1 MRDLRKLLCWLFAAS
16 SLLCVWNALKLIF
29 RIIDLHYSFVGITSF
44 LAVCF
49 FPVLAVILAIAW
61 WKVWKEKPSGWRW
74 GIAASLTYILI
85 ALWLVIHFSVH
96 LWHRPH
102 PEVLLVIGFS
112 GLIAF
117 SWRDKPMLRKN
128 ED

>member
-1 MRDLRKLLCWLFAAS
+1 MRDLRKLLCWLFAVS

-29 RIIDLHYSFVGITSF
+29 RIIDLQRTFVGITSF

-49 FPVLAVILAIAW
+49 FPILAVILAIAW
-61 WKVWKEKPSGWRW
+61 WTVWKEKPSGWRW

-102 PEVLLVIGFS
+102 PEILLVIGFS

-117 SWRDKPMLRKN
+117 SWRDKTMPRKN
-128 ED
+128 AD